1 MVELKHEILRKIG
14 ELTRTIH
21 AIVEPKFKEYGLKRG
36 QFLYISRIC
45 ENEGINQNEL
55 SNLLKVDKTRSA
67 KTIKKLI
74 EEDFITKIR
83 DENDARAFLLYP
95 NKKGKEIY
103 KKVIAEENRQIDIC
117 FEGFQ
122 ENDKK
127 IILSLISKMTENIE
141 KDWNKL
147 KS

>member
-1 MVELKHEILRKIG
+1 MTELKHEILRKIG

-74 EEDFITKIR
+74 EEEFITKSR
-83 DENDARAFLLYP
+83 DKNDARAFLLYP
-95 NKKGKEIY
+95 TKKGKEIY
-103 KKVIAEENRQIDIC
+103 ENIIAEENRQINIC
-117 FEGFQ
+117 FDGFN
-122 ENDKK
+122 EDDRK
-127 IILSLISKMTENIE
+127 IILSLISKMTKNIE
-141 KDWNKL
+141 ADWKKIKN
-147 KS
+147 